1 MKWSRFWQRQRRD
14 ADLVRELEAYLAD
27 EIEDQVAAGR
37 TPEEARSAAIRKLGN
52 VTRIREQVYERNSL
66 VALETLW
73 KDVAYACRL
82 LRRNPGFAVV
92 AILSVALGI
101 GANASVFT
109 LLDQVMLR
117 SLPIERPRELV
128 LVTAEGFQY
137 GNGWGEGNELS
148 YPRYV
153 DLRDNNQVFA
163 GMFCRFNFAL
173 DVSAEGSGERVAG
186 ELVSGTYFPVLGVTP
201 ALGRVFDGRDEQ
213 APGANPVVVLSH
225 RYWKRRFGSDPG
237 VVGRA
242 LRVNNHVM
250 TLVGVAREGFEGT
263 NLGAATDVF
272 VPITMSQQL
281 TPMETGLTDR
291 QMRWLNVFGRL
302 KPGVSATQAQAGL
315 QPLYSSRL
323 QFEMQQE
330 AFAKAPASDK
340 ARFVKGTVAVTPA
353 AYGKSDLRA
362 QLTTPLWTLMAIG
375 TGVLIIACANVANL
389 LLARASARRREIAV
403 RLALG
408 ATRRRVIRQLLVE
421 SVLLALTGGAAGILL
436 ATWGARGLLAF
447 FTHPD
452 VTLTV
457 TSWPDERILAFNV
470 IVSIATG
477 VLFGLAPAWQTTR
490 ADVTPALKCE
500 SGGVLGGGYGRLRKG
515 LVVAQVMLSLM
526 LLVGAGLFLR
536 SLQNLLSIDAGF
548 DTARLLSFSVDL
560 VPHGYGPAESKL
572 FAKRLLERVRATP
585 GVAGA
590 GFASHALLEGG
601 SWNSAI
607 TVEGRAY
614 DPNRVVVTHNNMISP
629 GYFEAM
635 GIRILAGRDFDTRD
649 ERNVPPGTEARQPT
663 VAIANEQF
671 VKQYLQG
678 RQPLGLHIGFGANPG
693 TETPTEIVGVV
704 TTAKYTSM
712 RSEPKAQLYFPF
724 LEGPSVIG
732 MTIYVRTLQKPES
745 LAESVRQ
752 ITRELDPTLPV
763 YNVRTIEEQV
773 NWSLVNERLIAS
785 LSSVLG
791 TLATLLAMVGLYGVM
806 SYTVARRTR
815 EIAIRMAFGARS
827 HRVASL
833 VVRDMLALIA
843 IGVLMALPALWW
855 LNRYVAS
862 ELYQITPTDPAT
874 IVTAIAILLC
884 AAALAVWIP
893 SRRALR
899 VSPMVALREE

>member
-1 MKWSRFWQRQRRD
+1 MKWSRFWQRERRGR
-14 ADLVRELEAYLAD
+14 DLARELDAYLED
-27 EIEDQVAAGR
+27 EIEDQIAAGR
-37 TPEEARSAAIRKLGN
+37 PAEEARTMAMRKLGN
-52 VTRIREQVYERNSL
+52 VTRIREQEYERNSL
-66 VALETLW
+66 VRLETLW

-82 LRRNPGFAVV
+82 LRRNPGFAAV
-92 AILSVALGI
+92 AMLSIALGI

-117 SLPIERPRELV
+117 SLPIVRPSELV

-153 DLRDNNQVFA
+153 DLRDHNQVFA
-163 GMFCRFNFAL
+163 GMFCRFSFPL
-173 DVSAEGSGERVAG
+173 DVSAEASGERVAG
-186 ELVSGTYFPVLGVTP
+186 ELVSGSYFPVLGVTP

-213 APGANPVVVLSH
+213 APGANSLVVLSH
-225 RYWKRRFGSDPG
+225 RYWQERFGADPS
-237 VVGRA
+237 VIGRA
-242 LRVNNHVM
+242 LRVNSQPM
-250 TLVGVAREGFEGT
+250 TIVGVARKGFEGT

-315 QPLYSSRL
+315 QPFYTSRL
-323 QFEMQQE
+323 EFEVQQKGFE
-330 AFAKAPASDK
+330 RAPASDK

-375 TGVLIIACANVANL
+375 VGVLIIACANVANL

-408 ATRRRVIRQLLVE
+408 ASRARIVRQLLVE
-421 SVLLALTGGAAGILL
+421 SVLLALAGGAAGVLL

-447 FTHPD
+447 FTEPD

-457 TSWPDERILAFNV
+457 TPWPDQRILAFNV
-470 IVSIATG
+470 LICVATG
-477 VLFGLAPAWQTTR
+477 VLFGLAPAWQSTR
-490 ADVTPALKCE
+490 ADMTPALKSE
-500 SGGVLGGGYGRLRKG
+500 SGAVLGGGYARLRRG

-536 SLQNLLSIDAGF
+536 SLQNLLAIDAGF
-548 DTARLLSFSVDL
+548 DAARLLSFSVDL
-560 VPHGYGPAESKL
+560 V
-572 FAKRLLERVRATP
+572 RATP
-585 GVAGA
+585 GVTGT

-607 TVEGRAY
+607 TIDGRAY
-614 DPNRVVVTHNNMISP
+614 DPNRVVVTHNNLISP
-629 GYFEAM
+629 GYFDAM
-635 GIRILAGRDFDTRD
+635 GIRILAGREFDTRD
-649 ERNVPPGTEARQPT
+649 ERTIPSGTEAPQPR
-663 VAIANEQF
+663 VAIVNEQF
-671 VKQYLQG
+671 VQEYLQG
-678 RQPLGLHIGFGANPG
+678 RQPLGLHVGFGAKPG
-693 TETPTEIVGVV
+693 SQTPTEIVGVV

-712 RSEPKAQLYFPF
+712 RSEPKAQLYFPY

-732 MTIYVRTLQKPES
+732 MTVYVRTLQKPES
-745 LAESVRQ
+745 LAESMRQ
-752 ITRELDPTLPV
+752 VTRQLDPTLPV
-763 YNVRTIEEQV
+763 YNVRTVEEQV
-773 NWSLVNERLIAS
+773 NRSLVNERLIAS

-827 HRVASL
+827 HLVALL
-833 VVRDMLALIA
+833 VVRDMLGLVA
-843 IGVLMALPALWW
+843 IGVVMALPALWW

-862 ELYQITPTDPAT
+862 ELYEVTPTDPAT
-874 IVTAIAILLC
+874 VLTAIAVLLG
-884 AAALAVWIP
+884 AAALAVWVP
-893 SRRALR
+893 SKRALR

>member
-1 MKWSRFWQRQRRD
+1 MKWARFWQRQWRD
-14 ADLVRELEAYLAD
+14 ADLRRELDAYVEHEIAD
-27 EIEDQVAAGR
+27 QIAAGR
-37 TPEEARSAAIRKLGN
+37 TPEQARSAALRKLGN
-52 VTRIREQVYERNSL
+52 VTRIREQLYERNSL
-66 VALETLW
+66 VTLETLW

-82 LRRNPGFAVV
+82 LRRSPGFAVV

-117 SLPIERPRELV
+117 SLPIERPSELV

-163 GMFCRFNFAL
+163 GMFCRFSFPL
-173 DVSAEGSGERVAG
+173 DVSEEGSGERVPG
-186 ELVSGTYFPVLGVTP
+186 ELVSGTYFPVLGVAP
-201 ALGRVFDGRDEQ
+201 AIGRVLDGRDEQ

-225 RYWKRRFGSDPG
+225 RYWQNRFRSDAS
-237 VVGRA
+237 VIGRP
-242 LRVNNHVM
+242 LRVNNHPM
-250 TLVGVAREGFEGT
+250 TIVGVAREGFDGT

-272 VPITMSQQL
+272 VPITMSQLL

-302 KPGVSATQAQAGL
+302 KPGVSHTQAQAGL
-315 QPLYSSRL
+315 QPFYSSRL
-323 QFEMQQE
+323 QFEVQQE
-330 AFAKAPASDK
+330 AFARAPATDK
-340 ARFVKGTVAVTPA
+340 ARFLKGTVAVTPA
-353 AYGKSDLRA
+353 AYGKSDLRT

-375 TGVLIIACANVANL
+375 AGVLLIACANVANL

-408 ATRRRVIRQLLVE
+408 ATRRRVVRQLLVE
-421 SVLLALTGGAAGILL
+421 SVLLALAGGAAGVLL

-457 TSWPDERILAFNV
+457 TPWPDERILAFNV
-470 IVSIATG
+470 LVSVATG

-490 ADVTPALKCE
+490 ADVTPVLKSE
-500 SGGVLGGGYGRLRKG
+500 SGAVLGGGYARLRKG
-515 LVVAQVMLSLM
+515 LVVAQVMLSLL

-536 SLQNLLSIDAGF
+536 SLHNLLTIDPGF
-548 DTARLLSFSVDL
+548 DTNRLLSFSVDL
-560 VPHGYGPAESKL
+560 VPHGYEPVQSKV
-572 FAKRLLERVRATP
+572 FAKTLLERVRATP

-590 GFASHALLEGG
+590 GFASHALLQGG
-601 SWNSAI
+601 SWNSAVTI
-607 TVEGRAY
+607 DGRAY
-614 DPNRVVVTHNNMISP
+614 DPTQVVVTHNNLISP
-629 GYFEAM
+629 GYFDAM
-635 GIRILAGRDFDTRD
+635 GIRILAGRDFDSRD
-649 ERNVPPGTEARQPT
+649 ERDIAPGAEAPQPR

-671 VKQYLQG
+671 VKQFLQG
-678 RQPLGLHIGFGANPG
+678 RQPLGVHIGFGANPG
-693 TETPTEIVGVV
+693 TVTPIELIGVV

-732 MTIYVRTLQKPES
+732 MTLYVRTPQKPEA
-745 LAESVRQ
+745 LAESMRQVVRQ
-752 ITRELDPTLPV
+752 LDPTLPV
-763 YNVRTIEEQV
+763 YSVRTVEEQV
-773 NWSLVNERLIAS
+773 NRSLVNERLIAS
-785 LSSVLG
+785 LSSLLG
-791 TLATLLAMVGLYGVM
+791 LLATLLAMVGLYGVM

-833 VVRDMLALIA
+833 IVRDMLTLIGL
-843 IGVLMALPALWW
+843 GVLTALPALWW

-862 ELYQITPTDPAT
+862 ELYEVTPMDPVT
-874 IVTAIAILLC
+874 IVTSIAILLC
-884 AAALAVWIP
+884 AAVLAVWIP